1 MRLKK
6 LFALAFF
13 SFLGVQFANAQSCR
27 DLYKE
32 AKSFEKQGKL
42 EKAKTKY
49 QQVVNCGDKLYY
61 EDSKERIEWIN
72 RILRRPDPVKPFS
85 ISDNEVVIPYQGGQ
99 DVITV
104 DGNGSWKADLIDG
117 ENGWCKIKKEKG
129 KIYIVSDANEN
140 NTERSCIVSI
150 SMGGMTKKVTVKN
163 EKAPEILI
171 PSVEN
176 VTFPYNGET
185 NTVEIRS
192 NTNWK
197 VTDVPGWVVSTKEN
211 GKIKLTA
218 LANDNN
224 VERSAE
230 IKVESSTKTVI
241 INLYQGAGLD
251 HLAFSKNDLHFGPN
265 GGDEYVQILTDA
277 QDWRFGDF
285 PHWCQVTKVADNL
298 LKIHC
303 TPNEPINLN
312 REASVN
318 VTTGK
323 QTLGI
328 NVCQEAKPLV
338 AVIPNFGIGGR
349 AISFGI
355 SAGYLFPN
363 IINSSG
369 GDFTGSVVNYALGD
383 NRENASYKSSGGF
396 NIGLF
401 ADIRIYKNFYLK
413 PGVEFTHYKY
423 KNYFSGDVEIFT
435 LGDTKNYY
443 FKGNAQNQYQE
454 SYTFNEIEIP
464 VIASY
469 RIPVTKISHLQI
481 NIGPTIRYGLSAK
494 MKISGNTNANKMGS
508 YKIVNNHRTDI
519 VYSQGLTTSLNYS
532 GSGELNLYKSRMK
545 YSETYSDEFL
555 TNGVIPKYC
564 DLEDSPLKKLNFGA
578 RLGVSYEYAGIS
590 FGMEYNI
597 MLSNAAN
604 EKYWNSERWKIFDK
618 GADVLMSGYKQRNNY
633 LSVKIGYTFR
643 Y

>member
-1 MRLKK
+1 MIKSLV
-6 LFALAFF
+6 LMTSLAL
-13 SFLGVQFANAQSCR
+13 LGGLPMSAQSCKV
-27 DLYKE
+27 LYQE
-32 AKSFEKQGKL
+32 GNTLIDQGKL
-42 EKAKTKY
+42 EKAKSKF
-49 QQVVNCGDKLYY
+49 QQVIHCGNNLYVP
-61 EDSKERIEWIN
+61 DSEKRIAWID
-72 RILRRPDPVKPFS
+72 RVLRKPSTAKPFS
-85 ISDNEVVIPYQGGQ
+85 LSDNKVVIPYQGGQ

-104 DGNGSWKADLIDG
+104 DGNGSWTAFVNDKSV
-117 ENGWCKIKKEKG
+117 GWCKIKKEKG
-129 KIYIVSDANEN
+129 KIYIVSEANEN
-140 NTERSCIVSI
+140 NTDRSCEVVVR
-150 SMGGMTKKVTVKN
+150 MGGKTRTVVVKN
-163 EKAPEILI
+163 EKAPEMLV

-176 VTFPYNGET
+176 LTFPYKGET

-251 HLAFSKNDLHFGPN
+251 HLAFSKNDLHFGPD

-423 KNYFSGDVEIFT
+423 KNYFSGDVKIFT

-494 MKISGNTNANKMGS
+494 MKISGNTDANKMGS
-508 YKIVNNHRTDI
+508 YKIVNNQRTDI

-555 TNGVIPKYC
+555 TNGVIPKDC

-604 EKYWNSERWKIFDK
+604 EKYWNSERWRIFDK

-633 LSVKIGYTFR
+633 FSVKIGYTFR

>member
-1 MRLKK
+1 MIKSLV
-6 LFALAFF
+6 LMTSLVL
-13 SFLGVQFANAQSCR
+13 LGGLPMSAQSCKV
-27 DLYKE
+27 LYQE
-32 AKSFEKQGKL
+32 GNTLVDQGKL
-42 EKAKTKY
+42 EKAKSRF
-49 QQVVNCGDKLYY
+49 QQVIHCGNNLYVP
-61 EDSKERIEWIN
+61 DSEKRIAWID
-72 RILRRPDPVKPFS
+72 RVLRKPSAAKPFS
-85 ISDNEVVIPYQGGQ
+85 LSDNKVVIPYQGGQ

-104 DGNGSWKADLIDG
+104 DGNGSWTAFVNDKSV
-117 ENGWCKIKKEKG
+117 GWCKIKKEKG
-129 KIYIVSDANEN
+129 KIYIVSEANEN
-140 NTERSCIVSI
+140 STDRSCEVVVR
-150 SMGGMTKKVTVKN
+150 MGGKTRTVVVKN
-163 EKAPEILI
+163 EKAPEMLV

-176 VTFPYNGET
+176 LTFPYKGET
-185 NTVEIRS
+185 NTVEVRS

-251 HLAFSKNDLHFGPN
+251 HLAFSKNDLHFGPD

-494 MKISGNTNANKMGS
+494 MKISGNTDANKMGS
-508 YKIVNNHRTDI
+508 YKIVNNQRTDI

-532 GSGELNLYKSRMK
+532 GSGELNLYKSRMN

-555 TNGVIPKYC
+555 TNGVIPKDC

-604 EKYWNSERWKIFDK
+604 EKYWNSERWRIFDK

-633 LSVKIGYTFR
+633 FSVKIGYTFR

>member
-1 MRLKK
+1 MIKSLV
-6 LFALAFF
+6 LMTSLAL
-13 SFLGVQFANAQSCR
+13 LGGLPISAQSCKV
-27 DLYKE
+27 LYQE
-32 AKSFEKQGKL
+32 GNTLVDQGKL
-42 EKAKTKY
+42 EKAKSKF
-49 QQVVNCGDKLYY
+49 QQVIHCGNNLYVP
-61 EDSKERIEWIN
+61 DSEKRIAWID
-72 RILRRPDPVKPFS
+72 RVLRKPSTAKPFS
-85 ISDNEVVIPYQGGQ
+85 LSDNKVVIPYQGGQ

-104 DGNGSWKADLIDG
+104 DGNGSWTAFVNDKSV
-117 ENGWCKIKKEKG
+117 GWCKIKKEKG
-129 KIYIVSDANEN
+129 KIYIVSEANEN
-140 NTERSCIVSI
+140 NTDRSCEVVVR
-150 SMGGMTKKVTVKN
+150 MGGKTRTVVVKN
-163 EKAPEILI
+163 EKAPEMLV

-176 VTFPYNGET
+176 LTFPYKGET

-218 LANDNN
+218 LANNNN

-230 IKVESSTKTVI
+230 IKVESSTKTVV

-251 HLAFSKNDLHFGPN
+251 HLAFSKNDLHFGPD

-369 GDFTGSVVNYALGD
+369 GNFTGSVVNYALGD

-423 KNYFSGDVEIFT
+423 KNYFYGDVEIFT

-494 MKISGNTNANKMGS
+494 MKISGNTDANKMGS
-508 YKIVNNHRTDI
+508 YKIVNNQRTDI

-532 GSGELNLYKSRMK
+532 GNGELNLYKSHMK

-555 TNGVIPKYC
+555 TNGVIPKDC

-604 EKYWNSERWKIFDK
+604 EKYWNSERWRIFDK

-633 LSVKIGYTFR
+633 FSVKIGYTFR

>member
-1 MRLKK
+1 MIKSLV
-6 LFALAFF
+6 LMTSLAL
-13 SFLGVQFANAQSCR
+13 LGGLPMSAQSCKV
-27 DLYKE
+27 LYQE
-32 AKSFEKQGKL
+32 GNTLVDQGKL
-42 EKAKTKY
+42 EKAKSKF
-49 QQVVNCGDKLYY
+49 QQVIHCGNNLYVP
-61 EDSKERIEWIN
+61 DSEKRIAWID
-72 RILRRPDPVKPFS
+72 RVLRKPSTAKPFS
-85 ISDNEVVIPYQGGQ
+85 LSDNKVVIPYQGGQ

-104 DGNGSWKADLIDG
+104 DGNGSWTAFVNDKSV
-117 ENGWCKIKKEKG
+117 GWCKIKKEKG
-129 KIYIVSDANEN
+129 KIYIVSEANEN
-140 NTERSCIVSI
+140 NTDRSCEVVVR
-150 SMGGMTKKVTVKN
+150 MGGKTRTVVIKN
-163 EKAPEILI
+163 EKAPEMLV

-176 VTFPYNGET
+176 LTFPYKGET

-218 LANDNN
+218 LANDHN

-251 HLAFSKNDLHFGPN
+251 HLAFSKNDLHFGPD

-494 MKISGNTNANKMGS
+494 MKISGNTDANKMGS
-508 YKIVNNHRTDI
+508 YKIVNNQRTDI

-555 TNGVIPKYC
+555 TNGVIPKDC

-604 EKYWNSERWKIFDK
+604 EKYWNSERWRIFDK

-633 LSVKIGYTFR
+633 FSVKIGYTFR

>member
-1 MRLKK
+1 MIKSLV
-6 LFALAFF
+6 LMTSLAL
-13 SFLGVQFANAQSCR
+13 LGGLPMSAQSCKV
-27 DLYKE
+27 LYQEGNTLVDQGRLGK
-32 AKSFEKQGKL
+32 AKSKF
-42 EKAKTKY
+42 
-49 QQVVNCGDKLYY
+49 QQVIHCGNNLYVP
-61 EDSKERIEWIN
+61 DSEKRIAWID
-72 RILRRPDPVKPFS
+72 RVLRKPSTAKPFS
-85 ISDNEVVIPYQGGQ
+85 LSDNKVVIPYQGGQ

-104 DGNGSWKADLIDG
+104 DGNGSWTAFVNDKSV
-117 ENGWCKIKKEKG
+117 GWCKIKKEKG
-129 KIYIVSDANEN
+129 KIYIVSEANEN
-140 NTERSCIVSI
+140 NTDRSCEVVVR
-150 SMGGMTKKVTVKN
+150 MGGKTRTVVVKN
-163 EKAPEILI
+163 EKAPEMLV

-176 VTFPYNGET
+176 LTFPYKGET

-251 HLAFSKNDLHFGPN
+251 HLAFSKNDLHFGPD

-277 QDWRFGDF
+277 QDWGFGDF

-423 KNYFSGDVEIFT
+423 KNCFSGDVEIFT

-494 MKISGNTNANKMGS
+494 MKISGNTDANKMGS
-508 YKIVNNHRTDI
+508 YKIVNNKRTDI

-555 TNGVIPKYC
+555 TNGVIPKDC

-604 EKYWNSERWKIFDK
+604 EKYWNSERWRIFDK
-618 GADVLMSGYKQRNNY
+618 GADVLMSGYKQHNNY
-633 LSVKIGYTFR
+633 FSVKIGYTFR

>member
-1 MRLKK
+1 MIKSLV
-6 LFALAFF
+6 LMTSLAL
-13 SFLGVQFANAQSCR
+13 LGGLPMSAQSCKV
-27 DLYKE
+27 LYQE
-32 AKSFEKQGKL
+32 GNTLVDQGKL
-42 EKAKTKY
+42 EKAKSKF
-49 QQVVNCGDKLYY
+49 QQVIYCGNNLYVP
-61 EDSKERIEWIN
+61 DSEKRIAWID
-72 RILRRPDPVKPFS
+72 RVLRKPSTAKPFS
-85 ISDNEVVIPYQGGQ
+85 LSDNKVVIPYQGGQ

-104 DGNGSWKADLIDG
+104 DGNGSWTAFVNDKSV
-117 ENGWCKIKKEKG
+117 GWCKIKKEKG
-129 KIYIVSDANEN
+129 KIYIVSEANEN
-140 NTERSCIVSI
+140 NTDRSCEVVVR
-150 SMGGMTKKVTVKN
+150 MGGKTRTVVVKN
-163 EKAPEILI
+163 EKAPEMLV

-176 VTFPYNGET
+176 LTFPYKGET

-197 VTDVPGWVVSTKEN
+197 VTDVPGWVVSTKEA

-251 HLAFSKNDLHFGPN
+251 HLAFSKNDLHFGPD
-265 GGDEYVQILTDA
+265 GGDEYVNILTDA

-413 PGVEFTHYKY
+413 SGIEFTHYKY

-494 MKISGNTNANKMGS
+494 MKISGNTDANKMGS
-508 YKIVNNHRTDI
+508 YKIVNNQRTDI

-532 GSGELNLYKSRMK
+532 GNGELNLYKSHMK

-555 TNGVIPKYC
+555 TNGVIPKDC

-604 EKYWNSERWKIFDK
+604 EKYWNSERWRIFDK

-633 LSVKIGYTFR
+633 FSVKIGYTFR

>member
-1 MRLKK
+1 MIKSLV
-6 LFALAFF
+6 LMTSLAL
-13 SFLGVQFANAQSCR
+13 LGGLPMSAQSCKV
-27 DLYKE
+27 LYQE
-32 AKSFEKQGKL
+32 GNTLVDQGKL
-42 EKAKTKY
+42 EKAKSKF
-49 QQVVNCGDKLYY
+49 QQVIHCGNNLYVP
-61 EDSKERIEWIN
+61 DSEKRIAWID
-72 RILRRPDPVKPFS
+72 RVLRKPSTAKPFS
-85 ISDNEVVIPYQGGQ
+85 LSDNKVVIPYQGGQ

-104 DGNGSWKADLIDG
+104 DGNGSWTAFVNDKSV
-117 ENGWCKIKKEKG
+117 GWCKIKKEKG
-129 KIYIVSDANEN
+129 KIYIVSEANEN
-140 NTERSCIVSI
+140 NTDRSCEVVVR
-150 SMGGMTKKVTVKN
+150 MGGKTRTVVVKN
-163 EKAPEILI
+163 EKAPEMLV

-176 VTFPYNGET
+176 LTFPYKGET

-218 LANDNN
+218 LANDHN

-251 HLAFSKNDLHFGPN
+251 HLAFSKNDLHFGPD

-396 NIGLF
+396 NIGLS

-481 NIGPTIRYGLSAK
+481 NIGPSIRYGLSAK
-494 MKISGNTNANKMGS
+494 MKISGNTDANKMGS
-508 YKIVNNHRTDI
+508 YKIVNNQRTDI

-555 TNGVIPKYC
+555 TNGVIPKDC
-564 DLEDSPLKKLNFGA
+564 NLEDSPLKKLNFGA

-604 EKYWNSERWKIFDK
+604 EKYWNSERWRIFDK

-633 LSVKIGYTFR
+633 FSVKIGYTFR

>member
-1 MRLKK
+1 MIKSLV
-6 LFALAFF
+6 LMTSLAL
-13 SFLGVQFANAQSCR
+13 LGGLPMSAQSCKV
-27 DLYKE
+27 LYQE
-32 AKSFEKQGKL
+32 GNTLVDQGKL
-42 EKAKTKY
+42 EKAKSKF
-49 QQVVNCGDKLYY
+49 QQVIHCGNNLYVP
-61 EDSKERIEWIN
+61 DSEKRIAWID
-72 RILRRPDPVKPFS
+72 RVLRKPSTAKPFS
-85 ISDNEVVIPYQGGQ
+85 LSDNKVVIPYQGGQ

-104 DGNGSWKADLIDG
+104 DGNGSWTAFVNDKSV
-117 ENGWCKIKKEKG
+117 GWCKIKKEKG
-129 KIYIVSDANEN
+129 KIYIVSEANEN
-140 NTERSCIVSI
+140 STDRSCEVVVR
-150 SMGGMTKKVTVKN
+150 MGGKTRTVVVKN
-163 EKAPEILI
+163 EKAPEMLV

-176 VTFPYNGET
+176 LTFPYKGET

-251 HLAFSKNDLHFGPN
+251 HLAFSKNDLHFGPD

-494 MKISGNTNANKMGS
+494 MEISGNTDANKMGS
-508 YKIVNNHRTDI
+508 YKIVNNQRTDI

-555 TNGVIPKYC
+555 TNGVIPKDC

-604 EKYWNSERWKIFDK
+604 EKYWNSERWRIFDK
-618 GADVLMSGYKQRNNY
+618 GADVLVSGYKQRNNY
-633 LSVKIGYTFR
+633 FSVKIGYTFR

>member
-1 MRLKK
+1 MIKSLV
-6 LFALAFF
+6 LMTSLAL
-13 SFLGVQFANAQSCR
+13 LGGLPMSAQSCKV
-27 DLYKE
+27 LYQE
-32 AKSFEKQGKL
+32 GNTLVDQGKL
-42 EKAKTKY
+42 EKAKSKF
-49 QQVVNCGDKLYY
+49 QQVIHCGNNLYVP
-61 EDSKERIEWIN
+61 DSEKRIAWID
-72 RILRRPDPVKPFS
+72 RVLRKPSTAKPFS
-85 ISDNEVVIPYQGGQ
+85 LSDNKVVIPYQGGQ

-104 DGNGSWKADLIDG
+104 DGNGSWTAFVNDKSV
-117 ENGWCKIKKEKG
+117 GWCKIKKEKG
-129 KIYIVSDANEN
+129 KIYIVSEANEN
-140 NTERSCIVSI
+140 STDRSCEVVVR
-150 SMGGMTKKVTVKN
+150 MGGKTRTVVVKN
-163 EKAPEILI
+163 EKAPEMLV

-176 VTFPYNGET
+176 LTFPYKGET

-218 LANDNN
+218 LANDHN

-230 IKVESSTKTVI
+230 IKVESSAKTVI

-251 HLAFSKNDLHFGPN
+251 HLAFSKNDLHFGPD

-494 MKISGNTNANKMGS
+494 MEISGNTDANKMGS
-508 YKIVNNHRTDI
+508 YKIVNNQRTDI

-545 YSETYSDEFL
+545 YSEIYSDEFL
-555 TNGVIPKYC
+555 TNGVVPKDC

-604 EKYWNSERWKIFDK
+604 EKYWNSERWRIFDK

-633 LSVKIGYTFR
+633 FSVKIGYTFR

>member
-1 MRLKK
+1 MIKSLV
-6 LFALAFF
+6 LMTSLAL
-13 SFLGVQFANAQSCR
+13 LGGLPMSAQSCKV
-27 DLYKE
+27 LYQE
-32 AKSFEKQGKL
+32 GNTLVDQGKL
-42 EKAKTKY
+42 EKAKSKF
-49 QQVVNCGDKLYY
+49 QQVIHCGNNLYVP
-61 EDSKERIEWIN
+61 DSEKRIAWID
-72 RILRRPDPVKPFS
+72 RVLRKPSTVKPFS
-85 ISDNEVVIPYQGGQ
+85 LSDNKVVIPYQGGQ

-104 DGNGSWKADLIDG
+104 DGNGSWTAFVNDKSV
-117 ENGWCKIKKEKG
+117 GWCKIKKEKG
-129 KIYIVSDANEN
+129 KIYIVSEANEN
-140 NTERSCIVSI
+140 NTDRSCEVVVR
-150 SMGGMTKKVTVKN
+150 MGGKTRTVVVKN
-163 EKAPEILI
+163 EKAPEMLV

-176 VTFPYNGET
+176 LTFPYKGET

-251 HLAFSKNDLHFGPN
+251 HLAFSKNDLHFGPD

-494 MKISGNTNANKMGS
+494 MKISGNTDANKMGS
-508 YKIVNNHRTDI
+508 YKIVNNQRTDI

-555 TNGVIPKYC
+555 TNGVIPKDC

-590 FGMEYNI
+590 FCMEYNI

-604 EKYWNSERWKIFDK
+604 EKYWNSERWRIFDK

-633 LSVKIGYTFR
+633 FSVKIGYTFR

>member
-1 MRLKK
+1 MIKSLV
-6 LFALAFF
+6 LMTSLAL
-13 SFLGVQFANAQSCR
+13 LGGLPMSAQSCKV
-27 DLYKE
+27 LYQE
-32 AKSFEKQGKL
+32 GNTLVDQGKL
-42 EKAKTKY
+42 EKAKSKF
-49 QQVVNCGDKLYY
+49 QQVIHCGNNLYVP
-61 EDSKERIEWIN
+61 DSEKRIAWID
-72 RILRRPDPVKPFS
+72 RVLRKPSTAKPFS
-85 ISDNEVVIPYQGGQ
+85 LSDNKVVIPYQGGQ

-104 DGNGSWKADLIDG
+104 DGNGSWTAFVNDKSV
-117 ENGWCKIKKEKG
+117 GWCKIKKEKG
-129 KIYIVSDANEN
+129 KIYIVSEANEN
-140 NTERSCIVSI
+140 NTDRSCEVVVR
-150 SMGGMTKKVTVKN
+150 MGGKTRTVVVKN
-163 EKAPEILI
+163 EKAPEMLV

-176 VTFPYNGET
+176 LTFPYKGET
-185 NTVEIRS
+185 NTVEIRA

-218 LANDNN
+218 LANDHN

-251 HLAFSKNDLHFGPN
+251 HLAFSKNDLHFGPD

-494 MKISGNTNANKMGS
+494 MKISGNTDANKMGS
-508 YKIVNNHRTDI
+508 YKIVNNQRTDI

-555 TNGVIPKYC
+555 TNGVIPKDC

-604 EKYWNSERWKIFDK
+604 EKYWNSERWRIFDK

-633 LSVKIGYTFR
+633 FSVKIGYTFR

>member
-1 MRLKK
+1 MIKSLV
-6 LFALAFF
+6 LMTSLAL
-13 SFLGVQFANAQSCR
+13 LGGLPMSAQSCKV
-27 DLYKE
+27 LYQE
-32 AKSFEKQGKL
+32 GNTLVDQGKL
-42 EKAKTKY
+42 EKAKSKF
-49 QQVVNCGDKLYY
+49 QQVIHCGNNLYVP
-61 EDSKERIEWIN
+61 DSEKRIAWID
-72 RILRRPDPVKPFS
+72 RVLRKPSTTKPFS
-85 ISDNEVVIPYQGGQ
+85 LSDNKVVIPYQGGQ

-104 DGNGSWKADLIDG
+104 DGNGSWTAFVNDKSV
-117 ENGWCKIKKEKG
+117 GWCKIKKEKG
-129 KIYIVSDANEN
+129 KIYIVSEANEN
-140 NTERSCIVSI
+140 NTDRSCEVVVR
-150 SMGGMTKKVTVKN
+150 MGGKTRTVVVKN
-163 EKAPEILI
+163 EKAPEMLV

-176 VTFPYNGET
+176 LTFPYKGET
-185 NTVEIRS
+185 NMVEIRS

-251 HLAFSKNDLHFGPN
+251 HLAFSKNDLHFGPD

-383 NRENASYKSSGGF
+383 NRENASYKSSGGL

-413 PGVEFTHYKY
+413 PGFEFTHYKY
-423 KNYFSGDVEIFT
+423 KNNFSGDVEIFA

-464 VIASY
+464 IIASY
-469 RIPVTKISHLQI
+469 RIPITKISHLQI
-481 NIGPTIRYGLSAK
+481 NVGPTIRYGLSAK
-494 MKISGNTNANKMGS
+494 MKVSGNTDAHKLGS
-508 YKIVNNHRTDI
+508 YKIVNNQRTDI
-519 VYSQGLTTSLNYS
+519 VYSQGLTRSLNYS
-532 GSGELNLYKSRMK
+532 GSGELNLYKSCMK

-555 TNGVIPKYC
+555 TNGVIPKDC
-564 DLEDSPLKKLNFGA
+564 DLEDAPLKKLNFGA

>member
-1 MRLKK
+1 MIKSLV
-6 LFALAFF
+6 LMTSLAL
-13 SFLGVQFANAQSCR
+13 LGGLPMSAQSCKV
-27 DLYKE
+27 LYQE
-32 AKSFEKQGKL
+32 GNTLVDQGKL
-42 EKAKTKY
+42 EKAKSKF
-49 QQVVNCGDKLYY
+49 QQVIHCGNNLYVP
-61 EDSKERIEWIN
+61 DSEKRIAWID
-72 RILRRPDPVKPFS
+72 RVLRKPSTAKPFS
-85 ISDNEVVIPYQGGQ
+85 LSDNKVVIPYQGGQ

-104 DGNGSWKADLIDG
+104 DGNGSWTAFVNDKSV
-117 ENGWCKIKKEKG
+117 GWCKIKKEKG
-129 KIYIVSDANEN
+129 KIYIVSEANEN
-140 NTERSCIVSI
+140 NTDRSCEVVVR
-150 SMGGMTKKVTVKN
+150 MGGKTRTVVVKN
-163 EKAPEILI
+163 EKAPEMLV

-176 VTFPYNGET
+176 LTFPYKGET

-218 LANDNN
+218 LANDHN

-230 IKVESSTKTVI
+230 IKVESSTKTVV

-251 HLAFSKNDLHFGPN
+251 HLAFSKNDLHFGPD

-494 MKISGNTNANKMGS
+494 MKISGNTDANKMGS
-508 YKIVNNHRTDI
+508 YKIVNNQRTDI

-555 TNGVIPKYC
+555 TNGVIPKDC

-604 EKYWNSERWKIFDK
+604 EKYWNSERWRIFDK

-633 LSVKIGYTFR
+633 FSVKIGYTFR

>member
-1 MRLKK
+1 MIKSLV
-6 LFALAFF
+6 LMTSLAL
-13 SFLGVQFANAQSCR
+13 LGGLPMSAQSCKV
-27 DLYKE
+27 LYQE
-32 AKSFEKQGKL
+32 GNTLVDQGKL
-42 EKAKTKY
+42 EKAKSKF
-49 QQVVNCGDKLYY
+49 QQVIHCGNNLYVP
-61 EDSKERIEWIN
+61 DSEKRIAWID
-72 RILRRPDPVKPFS
+72 RVLRKPS
-85 ISDNEVVIPYQGGQ
+85 TAKPSSLSDNKVVIPYQGGQ

-104 DGNGSWKADLIDG
+104 DGNGSWTAFVNDKSV
-117 ENGWCKIKKEKG
+117 GWCKIKKEKG
-129 KIYIVSDANEN
+129 KIYIVSEANEN
-140 NTERSCIVSI
+140 NTDRSCEVVVR
-150 SMGGMTKKVTVKN
+150 MGGKTRTVVVKN
-163 EKAPEILI
+163 EKAPEMLV

-176 VTFPYNGET
+176 LTFPYKGET

-197 VTDVPGWVVSTKEN
+197 VTDVPGWVVSTKEA

-251 HLAFSKNDLHFGPN
+251 HLAFSKNDLHFGPD
-265 GGDEYVQILTDA
+265 GGDEYVNILTDA

-413 PGVEFTHYKY
+413 SGIEFTHYKY

-494 MKISGNTNANKMGS
+494 MKISGNTDANKMGS
-508 YKIVNNHRTDI
+508 YKIVNNQRTDI

-532 GSGELNLYKSRMK
+532 GNGELNLYKSHMK

-555 TNGVIPKYC
+555 TNGVIPKDC

-604 EKYWNSERWKIFDK
+604 EKYWNSERWRIFDK

-633 LSVKIGYTFR
+633 FSVKIGYTFR

>member
-1 MRLKK
+1 MIKSLV
-6 LFALAFF
+6 LMTSLAL
-13 SFLGVQFANAQSCR
+13 LGGLPMSAQSCKV
-27 DLYKE
+27 LYQE
-32 AKSFEKQGKL
+32 GNTLVDQGKL
-42 EKAKTKY
+42 EKAKSKF
-49 QQVVNCGDKLYY
+49 QQVIHCGNNLYVP
-61 EDSKERIEWIN
+61 DSEKRIAWID
-72 RILRRPDPVKPFS
+72 RVLRKPSTAKPFS
-85 ISDNEVVIPYQGGQ
+85 LSDNKVVIPYQGGQ

-104 DGNGSWKADLIDG
+104 DGNGSWTAFVNDKSV
-117 ENGWCKIKKEKG
+117 GWCKIKKEKG
-129 KIYIVSDANEN
+129 KIYIVSEANEN
-140 NTERSCIVSI
+140 STDRSCEVVVR
-150 SMGGMTKKVTVKN
+150 MGGKTRTVVVKN
-163 EKAPEILI
+163 EKAPEMLV

-176 VTFPYNGET
+176 LTFPYKGET

-251 HLAFSKNDLHFGPN
+251 HLAFSKNDLHFGPD

-494 MKISGNTNANKMGS
+494 MEISGNTDANKMGS
-508 YKIVNNHRTDI
+508 YKIVNNQRTDI

-555 TNGVIPKYC
+555 TNGVVPKDC

-604 EKYWNSERWKIFDK
+604 EKYWNSERWRIFDK
-618 GADVLMSGYKQRNNY
+618 GADVLVSGYKQRNNY
-633 LSVKIGYTFR
+633 FSVKIGYTFR

>member
-1 MRLKK
+1 MIKSLV
-6 LFALAFF
+6 LMTSLAL
-13 SFLGVQFANAQSCR
+13 LGGLPMSAQSCKV
-27 DLYKE
+27 LYQE
-32 AKSFEKQGKL
+32 GNTLVDQGKL
-42 EKAKTKY
+42 EKAKSKF
-49 QQVVNCGDKLYY
+49 QQVIHCGNNLYVP
-61 EDSKERIEWIN
+61 DSEKRIAWID
-72 RILRRPDPVKPFS
+72 RVLRKPSTAKPFS
-85 ISDNEVVIPYQGGQ
+85 LSDNKVVIPYQGGQ

-104 DGNGSWKADLIDG
+104 DGNGSWTAFVNDKSV
-117 ENGWCKIKKEKG
+117 GWCKIKKEKG
-129 KIYIVSDANEN
+129 KIYIVSEANEN
-140 NTERSCIVSI
+140 NTDRSCEVVVR
-150 SMGGMTKKVTVKN
+150 MGGKTRTVVVKN
-163 EKAPEILI
+163 EKAPEMLV

-176 VTFPYNGET
+176 LTFPYKGET

-251 HLAFSKNDLHFGPN
+251 HLAFSKNDLHFGPD

-494 MKISGNTNANKMGS
+494 MEISGNTDANKMGS
-508 YKIVNNHRTDI
+508 YKIVNNQRTDI

-555 TNGVIPKYC
+555 TNGVIPKDC

-604 EKYWNSERWKIFDK
+604 EKYWNSERWRIFDK

-633 LSVKIGYTFR
+633 FSVKIGYTFR

>member
-1 MRLKK
+1 MIKSLV
-6 LFALAFF
+6 LMTSLAL
-13 SFLGVQFANAQSCR
+13 LGGLPMSAQSCKV
-27 DLYKE
+27 LYQE
-32 AKSFEKQGKL
+32 GNTLVDQGKL
-42 EKAKTKY
+42 EKAKSKF
-49 QQVVNCGDKLYY
+49 QQVIHCGNNLYVP
-61 EDSKERIEWIN
+61 DSEKRIAWID
-72 RILRRPDPVKPFS
+72 RVLRKPSTVKPFS
-85 ISDNEVVIPYQGGQ
+85 LSDNKVVIPYQGGQ

-104 DGNGSWKADLIDG
+104 DGNGSWTAFVNDKSV
-117 ENGWCKIKKEKG
+117 GWCKIKKEKG
-129 KIYIVSDANEN
+129 KIYIVSEANEN
-140 NTERSCIVSI
+140 NTDRSCEVVVR
-150 SMGGMTKKVTVKN
+150 MGGKTRTVVVKN
-163 EKAPEILI
+163 EKAPEMLV

-176 VTFPYNGET
+176 LTFPYKGET

-251 HLAFSKNDLHFGPN
+251 HLAFSKNDLHFGPD

-494 MKISGNTNANKMGS
+494 MKISGNTDANKMGS
-508 YKIVNNHRTDI
+508 YKIVNNQRTDI

-555 TNGVIPKYC
+555 TNGVIPKDC

-604 EKYWNSERWKIFDK
+604 EKYWNSERWRIFDK
-618 GADVLMSGYKQRNNY
+618 GADLLMSGYKQRNNY
-633 LSVKIGYTFR
+633 FSVKIGYTFR

>member
-1 MRLKK
+1 MIKSLV
-6 LFALAFF
+6 LMTSLAL
-13 SFLGVQFANAQSCR
+13 LGGLPMSAQSCKV
-27 DLYKE
+27 LYQE
-32 AKSFEKQGKL
+32 GNTLVDQGKL
-42 EKAKTKY
+42 EKAKSKF
-49 QQVVNCGDKLYY
+49 QQVIHCGNNLYVP
-61 EDSKERIEWIN
+61 DSEKRIAWID
-72 RILRRPDPVKPFS
+72 RVLRKPSTAKPFS
-85 ISDNEVVIPYQGGQ
+85 LSDNKVVIPYQGGQ

-104 DGNGSWKADLIDG
+104 DGNGSWTAFVNDKSV
-117 ENGWCKIKKEKG
+117 GWCKIKKEKG
-129 KIYIVSDANEN
+129 KIYIVSEANEN
-140 NTERSCIVSI
+140 NTDRSCEVVVR
-150 SMGGMTKKVTVKN
+150 MGGKTRTVVVKN
-163 EKAPEILI
+163 EKAPEMLV

-176 VTFPYNGET
+176 LTFPYKGET

-218 LANDNN
+218 LANDHN

-251 HLAFSKNDLHFGPN
+251 HLAFSKNDLHFGPD

-413 PGVEFTHYKY
+413 PGFEFTHYKY
-423 KNYFSGDVEIFT
+423 KNNFSGDVEIFA
-435 LGDTKNYY
+435 LVDTKNYY

-464 VIASY
+464 IIASY
-469 RIPVTKISHLQI
+469 RIPITKISHLQI
-481 NIGPTIRYGLSAK
+481 NVGPTIRYGLSAK
-494 MKISGNTNANKMGS
+494 MKVSGNTDAHKLGS
-508 YKIVNNHRTDI
+508 YKIVNNQRTDI
-519 VYSQGLTTSLNYS
+519 VYSQGLTRSLNYS
-532 GSGELNLYKSRMK
+532 GSGELNLYKSCMK

-555 TNGVIPKYC
+555 TNGVIPKDC
-564 DLEDSPLKKLNFGA
+564 DLEDAPLKKLNFGA

>member
-1 MRLKK
+1 MIKSLV
-6 LFALAFF
+6 LMTSLAL
-13 SFLGVQFANAQSCR
+13 LGGLPMSAQSCKV
-27 DLYKE
+27 LYQE
-32 AKSFEKQGKL
+32 GNTLVDQGKL
-42 EKAKTKY
+42 EKAKSKF
-49 QQVVNCGDKLYY
+49 QQVIHCGNNLYVP
-61 EDSKERIEWIN
+61 DSEKRIAWID
-72 RILRRPDPVKPFS
+72 RVLRKPSTAKPFS
-85 ISDNEVVIPYQGGQ
+85 LSDNKVVIPYQGGQ

-104 DGNGSWKADLIDG
+104 DGNGSWTAFVNDKSV
-117 ENGWCKIKKEKG
+117 GWCKIKKEKG
-129 KIYIVSDANEN
+129 KIYIVSEANEN
-140 NTERSCIVSI
+140 NTDRSCEVVVR
-150 SMGGMTKKVTVKN
+150 MGGKTRTVVVKN
-163 EKAPEILI
+163 EKAPEMLV

-176 VTFPYNGET
+176 LTFPYKGET

-224 VERSAE
+224 VDRSAE
-230 IKVESSTKTVI
+230 IKVESPTKTVV

-251 HLAFSKNDLHFGPN
+251 HLAFSKNDLHFGPD

-285 PHWCQVTKVADNL
+285 PHWCQVTKVAENL

-494 MKISGNTNANKMGS
+494 MKISGNTDANKMGS
-508 YKIVNNHRTDI
+508 YKIVNNQRTDI

-555 TNGVIPKYC
+555 TNGVIPKDC

-604 EKYWNSERWKIFDK
+604 EKYWNSERWRIFDK

-633 LSVKIGYTFR
+633 FSVKIGYTFR

>member
-1 MRLKK
+1 MIKSLV
-6 LFALAFF
+6 LMTSLAL
-13 SFLGVQFANAQSCR
+13 LGGLPMSAQSCKV
-27 DLYKE
+27 LYQE
-32 AKSFEKQGKL
+32 GNTLVDQGKL
-42 EKAKTKY
+42 EKAKSKF
-49 QQVVNCGDKLYY
+49 QQVIHCGNNLYVP
-61 EDSKERIEWIN
+61 DSEKRIAWID
-72 RILRRPDPVKPFS
+72 RVLRKPSTAKPFS
-85 ISDNEVVIPYQGGQ
+85 LSDNKVVIPYQGGQ

-104 DGNGSWKADLIDG
+104 DGNGSWTAFVNDKSV
-117 ENGWCKIKKEKG
+117 GWCKIKKEKG
-129 KIYIVSDANEN
+129 KIYIVSEANEN
-140 NTERSCIVSI
+140 NTDRSCEVVVR
-150 SMGGMTKKVTVKN
+150 MGGKTRTVVVKN
-163 EKAPEILI
+163 EKAPEMLV

-176 VTFPYNGET
+176 LTFPYKGET

-218 LANDNN
+218 LANDHN
-224 VERSAE
+224 VDRSAE

-251 HLAFSKNDLHFGPN
+251 HLAFSKNDLHFGPD

-494 MKISGNTNANKMGS
+494 MKISGNTDANKMGS
-508 YKIVNNHRTDI
+508 YKIVNNQRTDI

-555 TNGVIPKYC
+555 TNGVIPKDC

-604 EKYWNSERWKIFDK
+604 EKYWNSERWRIFDK

-633 LSVKIGYTFR
+633 FSVKIGYTFR

>member
-1 MRLKK
+1 MIKSLV
-6 LFALAFF
+6 LMTSLAL
-13 SFLGVQFANAQSCR
+13 LGGLPMSAQSCKV
-27 DLYKE
+27 LYQE
-32 AKSFEKQGKL
+32 GNTLVDQGKL
-42 EKAKTKY
+42 EKAKSKF
-49 QQVVNCGDKLYY
+49 QQVIHCGNNLYVP
-61 EDSKERIEWIN
+61 DSEKRIAWID
-72 RILRRPDPVKPFS
+72 RVLRKPSTAKPFS
-85 ISDNEVVIPYQGGQ
+85 LSDNKVVIPYQGGQ

-104 DGNGSWKADLIDG
+104 DGNGSWTAFVNDKSV
-117 ENGWCKIKKEKG
+117 GWCKIKKEKG
-129 KIYIVSDANEN
+129 KIYIVSEANEN
-140 NTERSCIVSI
+140 NTDRSCEVVVR
-150 SMGGMTKKVTVKN
+150 MGGKTRTVVVKN
-163 EKAPEILI
+163 EKAPEMLV

-176 VTFPYNGET
+176 LTFPYKGET

-197 VTDVPGWVVSTKEN
+197 VTNVPGWVVSTKEN

-251 HLAFSKNDLHFGPN
+251 HLAFSKNDLHFGPD

-494 MKISGNTNANKMGS
+494 MKISGNTDANKMGS
-508 YKIVNNHRTDI
+508 YKIVNNQRTDI

-555 TNGVIPKYC
+555 TNGVIPKDC

-604 EKYWNSERWKIFDK
+604 EKYWNSERWRIFDK

-633 LSVKIGYTFR
+633 FSVKIGYTFR

>member
-1 MRLKK
+1 MIKSLV
-6 LFALAFF
+6 LMTSLAL
-13 SFLGVQFANAQSCR
+13 LGGLPMSAQSCKV
-27 DLYKE
+27 LYQE
-32 AKSFEKQGKL
+32 GNTLVDQGKL
-42 EKAKTKY
+42 EKAKSKF
-49 QQVVNCGDKLYY
+49 QQVIHCGNNLYVP
-61 EDSKERIEWIN
+61 DSEKRIAWID
-72 RILRRPDPVKPFS
+72 RVLRKPSTAKPFS
-85 ISDNEVVIPYQGGQ
+85 LSDNKVVIPYQGGQ

-104 DGNGSWKADLIDG
+104 DGNGSWTAFVNDKSV
-117 ENGWCKIKKEKG
+117 GWCKIKKEKG
-129 KIYIVSDANEN
+129 KIYIVSEANEN
-140 NTERSCIVSI
+140 NTDRSCEVVVR
-150 SMGGMTKKVTVKN
+150 MGSKTRTVVVKN
-163 EKAPEILI
+163 EKAPEMLV

-176 VTFPYNGET
+176 LTFPYKGET

-251 HLAFSKNDLHFGPN
+251 HLAFSKNDLHFGPD

-494 MKISGNTNANKMGS
+494 MKISGNTDANKMSS
-508 YKIVNNHRTDI
+508 YKIVNNQRTDI

-555 TNGVIPKYC
+555 TNGVIPKDC
-564 DLEDSPLKKLNFGA
+564 DLEDTPLKKLNFGA

-604 EKYWNSERWKIFDK
+604 EKYWNSERWRIFDK

-633 LSVKIGYTFR
+633 FSVKIGYTFR

>member
-1 MRLKK
+1 MIKSLV
-6 LFALAFF
+6 LMTSLAL
-13 SFLGVQFANAQSCR
+13 LGGLPMSAQSCKV
-27 DLYKE
+27 LYQE
-32 AKSFEKQGKL
+32 GNTLVDQGKL
-42 EKAKTKY
+42 QKAKSKF
-49 QQVVNCGDKLYY
+49 QQVIHCGNNLYVP
-61 EDSKERIEWIN
+61 DSEKRIAWID
-72 RILRRPDPVKPFS
+72 RVLRKPSTAKPFS
-85 ISDNEVVIPYQGGQ
+85 LSDNKVVIPYQGGQ

-104 DGNGSWKADLIDG
+104 DGNGSWTAFVNDKSV
-117 ENGWCKIKKEKG
+117 GWCKIKKEKG
-129 KIYIVSDANEN
+129 KIYIVSEANEN
-140 NTERSCIVSI
+140 NTDRSCEVVVR
-150 SMGGMTKKVTVKN
+150 MGGKTRTVVVKN
-163 EKAPEILI
+163 EKAPEMLV

-176 VTFPYNGET
+176 LTFPYKGET
-185 NTVEIRS
+185 NTIEIRS

-224 VERSAE
+224 VDRSAE

-251 HLAFSKNDLHFGPN
+251 HLAFSKNDLHFGPD

-494 MKISGNTNANKMGS
+494 MKISGNTDANKMGS
-508 YKIVNNHRTDI
+508 YKIVNNQRTDI

-555 TNGVIPKYC
+555 TNGVIPKDC

-604 EKYWNSERWKIFDK
+604 EKYWNSERWRIFDK

-633 LSVKIGYTFR
+633 FSVKIGYTFR

>member
-1 MRLKK
+1 MIKSLV
-6 LFALAFF
+6 LMTSLAL
-13 SFLGVQFANAQSCR
+13 LGGLPMSAQSCKV
-27 DLYKE
+27 LYQE
-32 AKSFEKQGKL
+32 GNMLVDQGKL
-42 EKAKTKY
+42 EKAKSKF
-49 QQVVNCGDKLYY
+49 QQVIHCGNNLYVP
-61 EDSKERIEWIN
+61 DSEKRIAWID
-72 RILRRPDPVKPFS
+72 RVLRKPSTAKPFS
-85 ISDNEVVIPYQGGQ
+85 LSDNKVVIPYQGGQ

-104 DGNGSWKADLIDG
+104 DGNGSWTAFVNDKSV
-117 ENGWCKIKKEKG
+117 GWCKIKKEKG
-129 KIYIVSDANEN
+129 KIYIVSEANEN
-140 NTERSCIVSI
+140 NTDRSCEVVVR
-150 SMGGMTKKVTVKN
+150 MGGKTRTVVVKN
-163 EKAPEILI
+163 EKAPEMLV

-176 VTFPYNGET
+176 LTFPYKGET

-197 VTDVPGWVVSTKEN
+197 VTGVPGWVVSTKEN

-218 LANDNN
+218 LANNNN

-251 HLAFSKNDLHFGPN
+251 HLAFSKNDLHFGPD

-396 NIGLF
+396 NISLF

-494 MKISGNTNANKMGS
+494 MKISGNTDANKMGS
-508 YKIVNNHRTDI
+508 YKIVNNQRTDI

-555 TNGVIPKYC
+555 TNGVIPKDC

-604 EKYWNSERWKIFDK
+604 EKYWNSERWRIFDK

-633 LSVKIGYTFR
+633 FSVKIGYTFR

>member
-1 MRLKK
+1 MIKSLV
-6 LFALAFF
+6 LMTSLAL
-13 SFLGVQFANAQSCR
+13 LGGLPMSAQSCKV
-27 DLYKE
+27 LYQE
-32 AKSFEKQGKL
+32 GNTLVDQGKL
-42 EKAKTKY
+42 EKAKSKF
-49 QQVVNCGDKLYY
+49 QQVIHCGNNLYVP
-61 EDSKERIEWIN
+61 DSEKRIAWID
-72 RILRRPDPVKPFS
+72 RVLRKPSTAKPFS
-85 ISDNEVVIPYQGGQ
+85 LSDNKVVIPYQGGQ

-104 DGNGSWKADLIDG
+104 DGNGSWTAFVNDKSV
-117 ENGWCKIKKEKG
+117 GWCKIKKEKG
-129 KIYIVSDANEN
+129 KIYIVSEANEN
-140 NTERSCIVSI
+140 STDRSCEVVVR
-150 SMGGMTKKVTVKN
+150 MGGKTRTVVVKN
-163 EKAPEILI
+163 EKAPEMLV

-176 VTFPYNGET
+176 LTFPYKGET

-251 HLAFSKNDLHFGPN
+251 HLAFSKNDLHFGPD

-494 MKISGNTNANKMGS
+494 MEISGNTDANKMGS
-508 YKIVNNHRTDI
+508 YKIVNNQRTDI

-555 TNGVIPKYC
+555 TNGVIPKDC

-604 EKYWNSERWKIFDK
+604 EKYWNSERWRIFDK

-633 LSVKIGYTFR
+633 FSVKIGYTFR

>member
-1 MRLKK
+1 MIKSLV
-6 LFALAFF
+6 LMTSLAL
-13 SFLGVQFANAQSCR
+13 LGGLPMSAQSCKV
-27 DLYKE
+27 LYQE
-32 AKSFEKQGKL
+32 GNTLVDQGKL
-42 EKAKTKY
+42 EKAKSKF
-49 QQVVNCGDKLYY
+49 QQVIHCGNNLYVP
-61 EDSKERIEWIN
+61 DSEKRIAWID
-72 RILRRPDPVKPFS
+72 RVLRKPSTVKPFS
-85 ISDNEVVIPYQGGQ
+85 LSDNKVVIPYQGGQ

-104 DGNGSWKADLIDG
+104 DGNGSWTAFVNDKSV
-117 ENGWCKIKKEKG
+117 GWCKIKKEKG
-129 KIYIVSDANEN
+129 KIYIVSEANEN
-140 NTERSCIVSI
+140 NTDRSCEVVVR
-150 SMGGMTKKVTVKN
+150 MGGKTRTVVVKN
-163 EKAPEILI
+163 EKAPEMLV

-176 VTFPYNGET
+176 LTFPYKGET

-251 HLAFSKNDLHFGPN
+251 HLAFSKNDLHFGPD

-494 MKISGNTNANKMGS
+494 MKISGNTDANKMGS
-508 YKIVNNHRTDI
+508 YKIVNNQRTDI

-545 YSETYSDEFL
+545 YSETCSDEFL
-555 TNGVIPKYC
+555 TNGVIPKDC

-604 EKYWNSERWKIFDK
+604 EKYWNSERWRIFDK

-633 LSVKIGYTFR
+633 FSVKIGYTFR

>member
-1 MRLKK
+1 MIKSLV
-6 LFALAFF
+6 LMTSLAL
-13 SFLGVQFANAQSCR
+13 LGGLPMSAQSCKV
-27 DLYKE
+27 LYQE
-32 AKSFEKQGKL
+32 GNTLVDQGKL
-42 EKAKTKY
+42 EKAKSKF
-49 QQVVNCGDKLYY
+49 QQVIHCGNNLYVP
-61 EDSKERIEWIN
+61 DSEKRIAWID
-72 RILRRPDPVKPFS
+72 RVLRKPSTAKPFS
-85 ISDNEVVIPYQGGQ
+85 LSDNKVVIPYQGGQ

-104 DGNGSWKADLIDG
+104 DGNGSWTAFVNDKSV
-117 ENGWCKIKKEKG
+117 GWCKIKKEKG
-129 KIYIVSDANEN
+129 KIYIVSEANEN
-140 NTERSCIVSI
+140 NTDRSCEVVVR
-150 SMGGMTKKVTVKN
+150 MGGKTRTVVVKN
-163 EKAPEILI
+163 EKAPEMLV

-176 VTFPYNGET
+176 LTFPYKGET

-218 LANDNN
+218 LANDHN

-251 HLAFSKNDLHFGPN
+251 HLAFSKNDLHFGPD

-494 MKISGNTNANKMGS
+494 MKISGNTDANKMGS
-508 YKIVNNHRTDI
+508 YKIVNNQRTDI

-555 TNGVIPKYC
+555 TNGVIPKDC

-578 RLGVSYEYAGIS
+578 RLGVSYEYAGKRIRDASRYMSKKIS
-590 FGMEYNI
+590 LKLLF
-597 MLSNAAN
+597 LSD
-604 EKYWNSERWKIFDK
+604 IFLFPFVRQQFP
-618 GADVLMSGYKQRNNY
+618 VLA
-633 LSVKIGYTFR
+633 
-643 Y
+643 

>member
-1 MRLKK
+1 MIKSLV
-6 LFALAFF
+6 LMTSLAL
-13 SFLGVQFANAQSCR
+13 LGGLPMSAQSCKV
-27 DLYKE
+27 LYQE
-32 AKSFEKQGKL
+32 GNTLVDQGKL
-42 EKAKTKY
+42 EKAKSKF
-49 QQVVNCGDKLYY
+49 QQVIHCGNNLYVP
-61 EDSKERIEWIN
+61 DSEKRIAWID
-72 RILRRPDPVKPFS
+72 RVLRKPSTTKPFS
-85 ISDNEVVIPYQGGQ
+85 LSDNKVVIPYQGGQ

-104 DGNGSWKADLIDG
+104 DGNGSWTAFVNDKSV
-117 ENGWCKIKKEKG
+117 GWCKIKKEKG
-129 KIYIVSDANEN
+129 KIYIVSEANEN
-140 NTERSCIVSI
+140 NTDRSCEVVVR
-150 SMGGMTKKVTVKN
+150 MGGKTRTVVVKN
-163 EKAPEILI
+163 EKAPEMLV

-176 VTFPYNGET
+176 LTFPYKGET
-185 NTVEIRS
+185 NMVEIRS

-251 HLAFSKNDLHFGPN
+251 HLAFSKNDLHFGPD

-494 MKISGNTNANKMGS
+494 MKISGNTDANKMGS
-508 YKIVNNHRTDI
+508 YKIVNNQRTDI
-519 VYSQGLTTSLNYS
+519 VYSQGLTRSLNYS
-532 GSGELNLYKSRMK
+532 GSGELNLYKSCMK

-555 TNGVIPKYC
+555 TNGVIPKDC
-564 DLEDSPLKKLNFGA
+564 NLEDAPLKKLNFGA

>member
-1 MRLKK
+1 MIKSLV
-6 LFALAFF
+6 LMTSLAL
-13 SFLGVQFANAQSCR
+13 LGGLPMSAQSCKV
-27 DLYKE
+27 LYQE
-32 AKSFEKQGKL
+32 GNTLVDQGKL
-42 EKAKTKY
+42 EKAKSKF
-49 QQVVNCGDKLYY
+49 QQVIHCGNNLYVP
-61 EDSKERIEWIN
+61 DSEKRIAWID
-72 RILRRPDPVKPFS
+72 RVLRKPSTVKPFS
-85 ISDNEVVIPYQGGQ
+85 LSDNKVVIPYQGGQ

-104 DGNGSWKADLIDG
+104 DGNGSWTAFVNDKSV
-117 ENGWCKIKKEKG
+117 GWCKIKKEKG
-129 KIYIVSDANEN
+129 KIYIVSEANEN
-140 NTERSCIVSI
+140 NTDRSCEVVVR
-150 SMGGMTKKVTVKN
+150 MGGKTRTVVVKN
-163 EKAPEILI
+163 EKAPEMLV

-176 VTFPYNGET
+176 LTFPYKGET

-251 HLAFSKNDLHFGPN
+251 HLAFSKNDLHFGPD

-413 PGVEFTHYKY
+413 PGVEFAHYKY

-494 MKISGNTNANKMGS
+494 MKISGNTDANKMGS
-508 YKIVNNHRTDI
+508 YKIVNNQRTDI

-555 TNGVIPKYC
+555 TNGVIPKDC

-604 EKYWNSERWKIFDK
+604 EKYWNSERWRIFDK

-633 LSVKIGYTFR
+633 FSVKIGYTFR

>member
-1 MRLKK
+1 MIKSLV
-6 LFALAFF
+6 LMTSLAL
-13 SFLGVQFANAQSCR
+13 LGGLPMSAQSCKV
-27 DLYKE
+27 LYQE
-32 AKSFEKQGKL
+32 GNTLVDQGKL
-42 EKAKTKY
+42 EKAKSKF
-49 QQVVNCGDKLYY
+49 QQVIHCGNNLYVP
-61 EDSKERIEWIN
+61 DSEKRIAWID
-72 RILRRPDPVKPFS
+72 RVLRKPSTAKPFS
-85 ISDNEVVIPYQGGQ
+85 LSDNKVVIPYQGGQ

-104 DGNGSWKADLIDG
+104 DGNGSWTAFVNDKSV
-117 ENGWCKIKKEKG
+117 GWCKIKKEKG
-129 KIYIVSDANEN
+129 KIYIVSEANEN
-140 NTERSCIVSI
+140 STDRSCEVVVR
-150 SMGGMTKKVTVKN
+150 MGGKTRTVVVKN
-163 EKAPEILI
+163 EKAPEMLV

-176 VTFPYNGET
+176 LTFPYKGET

-251 HLAFSKNDLHFGPN
+251 HLAFSKNDLHFGPD

-363 IINSSG
+363 IINNSG

-494 MKISGNTNANKMGS
+494 MEISGNTDANKMGS
-508 YKIVNNHRTDI
+508 YKIVNNQRTDI

-555 TNGVIPKYC
+555 TNGVIPKDC

-604 EKYWNSERWKIFDK
+604 EKYWNSERWRIFDK
-618 GADVLMSGYKQRNNY
+618 GADVLMSGYKQRSNY
-633 LSVKIGYTFR
+633 FSVKIGYTFR

>member
-1 MRLKK
+1 MIKSLV
-6 LFALAFF
+6 LMTSLAL
-13 SFLGVQFANAQSCR
+13 LGGLPISAQSCKV
-27 DLYKE
+27 LYQE
-32 AKSFEKQGKL
+32 GNTLVDQGKL
-42 EKAKTKY
+42 EKAKSKF
-49 QQVVNCGDKLYY
+49 QQVIHCGNNLYVP
-61 EDSKERIEWIN
+61 DSEKRIAWID
-72 RILRRPDPVKPFS
+72 RVLRKPSTAKPFS
-85 ISDNEVVIPYQGGQ
+85 LSDNKVVIPYQGGQ

-104 DGNGSWKADLIDG
+104 DGNGSWTAFVNDKSV
-117 ENGWCKIKKEKG
+117 GWCKIKKEKG
-129 KIYIVSDANEN
+129 KIYIVSEANEN
-140 NTERSCIVSI
+140 NTDRSCEVVVR
-150 SMGGMTKKVTVKN
+150 MGGKTRTVVVKN
-163 EKAPEILI
+163 EKAPEMLV

-176 VTFPYNGET
+176 LTFPYKGET

-251 HLAFSKNDLHFGPN
+251 HLAFSKNDLHFGPD

-494 MKISGNTNANKMGS
+494 MKISGNTDANKMGS
-508 YKIVNNHRTDI
+508 YKIVNNQRTDI

-555 TNGVIPKYC
+555 TNGVIPKDC

-604 EKYWNSERWKIFDK
+604 EKYWNSERWRIFDK

-633 LSVKIGYTFR
+633 FSVKIGYTFR

>member
-1 MRLKK
+1 MIKSLV
-6 LFALAFF
+6 LMTSLAL
-13 SFLGVQFANAQSCR
+13 LGGLPMSAQSCKV
-27 DLYKE
+27 LYQE
-32 AKSFEKQGKL
+32 GNTLVDQGKL
-42 EKAKTKY
+42 EKAKSKF
-49 QQVVNCGDKLYY
+49 QQVIHCGNNLYVP
-61 EDSKERIEWIN
+61 DSEKRIAWID
-72 RILRRPDPVKPFS
+72 RVLRKPSTAKPFS
-85 ISDNEVVIPYQGGQ
+85 LSDNKVVIPYQGGQ

-104 DGNGSWKADLIDG
+104 DGNGSWTAFVNDKSV
-117 ENGWCKIKKEKG
+117 GWCKIKKEKG
-129 KIYIVSDANEN
+129 KIYIVSEANEN
-140 NTERSCIVSI
+140 NTDRSCEVVVR
-150 SMGGMTKKVTVKN
+150 MGGKTRTVVVKN
-163 EKAPEILI
+163 EKAPEMLV

-176 VTFPYNGET
+176 LTFPYKGET

-197 VTDVPGWVVSTKEN
+197 VTDVPGWVVSTKEA

-251 HLAFSKNDLHFGPN
+251 HLAFSKNDLHFGPD
-265 GGDEYVQILTDA
+265 GGDEYVNILTDA

-369 GDFTGSVVNYALGD
+369 GDFTGSVINYALGD

-469 RIPVTKISHLQI
+469 RILVTKISHLQI

-494 MKISGNTNANKMGS
+494 MKISGNTDANKMGS
-508 YKIVNNHRTDI
+508 YKIVNNQRTDI

-555 TNGVIPKYC
+555 TNGVIPKDC

-604 EKYWNSERWKIFDK
+604 EKYWNSERWRIFDK

-633 LSVKIGYTFR
+633 FSVKIGYTFR

>member
-1 MRLKK
+1 MIKSLV
-6 LFALAFF
+6 LMTSLAL
-13 SFLGVQFANAQSCR
+13 LGGLPISAQSCKV
-27 DLYKE
+27 LYQE
-32 AKSFEKQGKL
+32 GNTLVDQGKL
-42 EKAKTKY
+42 EKAKSKF
-49 QQVVNCGDKLYY
+49 QQVIHCGNNLYVP
-61 EDSKERIEWIN
+61 DSEKRIAWID
-72 RILRRPDPVKPFS
+72 RVLRKPSTAKPFS
-85 ISDNEVVIPYQGGQ
+85 LSDNKVVIPYQGGQ

-104 DGNGSWKADLIDG
+104 DGNGSWTAFVNDKSV
-117 ENGWCKIKKEKG
+117 GWCKIKKEKG
-129 KIYIVSDANEN
+129 KIYIVSEANEN
-140 NTERSCIVSI
+140 NTDRSCEVVVR
-150 SMGGMTKKVTVKN
+150 MGGKTRTVVVKN
-163 EKAPEILI
+163 EKAPEMLV

-176 VTFPYNGET
+176 LTFPYKGET

-251 HLAFSKNDLHFGPN
+251 HLAFSKNDLHFGPD

-464 VIASY
+464 VVASY

-494 MKISGNTNANKMGS
+494 MKISGNTDANKMGS
-508 YKIVNNHRTDI
+508 YKIVNNQRTDI

-532 GSGELNLYKSRMK
+532 GSGELNLYKSRMN

-555 TNGVIPKYC
+555 TNGVIPKDC

-604 EKYWNSERWKIFDK
+604 EKYWNSERWRIFDK
-618 GADVLMSGYKQRNNY
+618 GADVLMSGYKQHNNY
-633 LSVKIGYTFR
+633 FSVKIGYTFR

>member
-1 MRLKK
+1 MIKSLV
-6 LFALAFF
+6 LMTSLAL
-13 SFLGVQFANAQSCR
+13 LGGLPMSAQSCKV
-27 DLYKE
+27 LYQE
-32 AKSFEKQGKL
+32 GNTLVDQGKL
-42 EKAKTKY
+42 EKAKSKF
-49 QQVVNCGDKLYY
+49 QQVIHCGNNLYVP
-61 EDSKERIEWIN
+61 DSEKRIAWID
-72 RILRRPDPVKPFS
+72 RVLRKPSTAKPFS
-85 ISDNEVVIPYQGGQ
+85 LSDNKVVIPYQGGQ

-104 DGNGSWKADLIDG
+104 DGNGSWTAFVNDKSV
-117 ENGWCKIKKEKG
+117 GWCKIKKEKG
-129 KIYIVSDANEN
+129 KIYIVSEANEN
-140 NTERSCIVSI
+140 NTDRSCEVVVR
-150 SMGGMTKKVTVKN
+150 MGGKTRTVVVKN
-163 EKAPEILI
+163 EKAPEMLV

-176 VTFPYNGET
+176 LTFPYKGET

-218 LANDNN
+218 LANDHN

-251 HLAFSKNDLHFGPN
+251 HLAFSKNDLHFGPD

-355 SAGYLFPN
+355 SAGNLFPN

-494 MKISGNTNANKMGS
+494 MKISGNTDANKMGS
-508 YKIVNNHRTDI
+508 YKIVNNQRTDI

-555 TNGVIPKYC
+555 TNGVIPKDC

-604 EKYWNSERWKIFDK
+604 EKYWNSERWRIFDK

-633 LSVKIGYTFR
+633 FSVKIGYTFR